1 MPVYHIHRLKE
12 TQRQQF
18 RWAPHTSGVST
29 VKPKDYEKGT
39 SIEAPTVYSAWEELR
54 RTDRAL
60 QLGDILE
67 LDGGAL
73 HICKYIG
80 FEEARWFVP
89 EVVPVCEPIAI
100 SPEVT

>member
-29 VKPKDYEKGT
+29 VKPKDYEKEGVVD
-39 SIEAPTVYSAWEELR
+39 APTVYSAWEELR
-54 RTDRAL
+54 RTARAL
-60 QLGDILE
+60 EVGDILE
-67 LDGGAL
+67 PEGGAL
-73 HICKYIG
+73 HLCKYIG

-89 EVVPVCEPIAI
+89 EPAPVPVHLPT